1 MAADPRLEVLP
12 QFQIQAINRR
22 TESALITGVF
32 SRLDGIAVDAR
43 GWLFVS
49 ESESSIADIV
59 TLQGQLASLDVPT
72 WSMTDHVTVDAM
84 LPWLDS
90 RWQARDVAFLLDRA
104 KEWQRV
110 NYQATDA
117 VVFAKKVLRCG
128 HCGWTGNPGPELHVC
143 PKCSHDLK
151 EVEIFGNQEAAFALD
166 PEARFVETR
175 SGFWDHDHCL
185 ICDRAIG
192 RDVPSGY
199 RESSFAG
206 GPNSVGIW
214 LCETCFDRYLKT
226 GDFSFLVR
234 SPADGEPRN
243 GGGSST

>member
-1 MAADPRLEVLP
+1 MSVDARLAVLP
-12 QFQIQAINRR
+12 QFQIRSIRPA
-22 TESALITGVF
+22 TEKALVTGVF
-32 SRLDGIAVDAR
+32 SRVEGIAVDDR

-59 TLQGQLASLDVPT
+59 TLQGQLAGLDVPN
-72 WSMTDHVTVDAM
+72 WSMTEHVRIGAT

-90 RWQARDVAFLLDRA
+90 RWQARDLAFLLDSA

-110 NYQATDA
+110 KYHATDA
-117 VVFAKKVLRCG
+117 VVFAKRVLRCE
-128 HCGWTGNPGPELHVC
+128 HCGWTGNPGAQLHVC
-143 PKCSHDLK
+143 PKCASDLK
-151 EVEIFGNQEAAFALD
+151 DGEIFGNQEAGFPLD
-166 PEARFVETR
+166 PDARFVETR

-185 ICDRAIG
+185 ICDIAIG
-192 RDVPSGY
+192 REAPSGY

-214 LCETCFDRYLKT
+214 LRERCFDRYLKA

-234 SPADGEPRN
+234 SSANDESQNR
-243 GGGSST
+243 GSSST

>member
-1 MAADPRLEVLP
+1 
-12 QFQIQAINRR
+12 
-22 TESALITGVF
+22 
-32 SRLDGIAVDAR
+32 
-43 GWLFVS
+43 VS
-49 ESESSIADIV
+49 ESESSIADVV
-59 TLQGQLASLDVPT
+59 TLQGQHAGLDVPN
-72 WSMTDHVTVDAM
+72 WSFTDHVRIGAS

-90 RWQARDVAFLLDRA
+90 RWQARDVAFLLDGT
-104 KEWQRV
+104 KKWKRV
-110 NYQATDA
+110 KYEATDA
-117 VVFAKKVLRCG
+117 VVLAKKVLRCG
-128 HCGWTGNPGPELHVC
+128 NCGWTGNPGSQDIC
-143 PKCSHDLK
+143 PQCSNDLK
-151 EVEIFGNQEAAFALD
+151 EIEIFGNQEAAFPLD

-185 ICDRAIG
+185 ICDVAIG
-192 RDVPSGY
+192 REVPSGY

-234 SPADGEPRN
+234 SAADGEPRN